1 MEKIQLLVPNE
12 WRKLKNVIMALLK
25 KGFASEV
32 VVINYAKTYILVD
45 KKLVKKEK
53 KLISFQFSHGDSEAV
68 IGFIE
73 QVSGRKRTLG
83 DLQVL

>member
-45 KKLVKKEK
+45 KKLIKKEK
-53 KLISFQFSHGDSEAV
+53 KLISFQLSYGDSEAV